1 MVAEDSVR
9 PRIGLVAESD
19 LNRHLLAG
27 LLSEAGYELTV
38 SIDTARLASKFASG
52 ETPGLDDQVDT
63 WLLDLEEEQIQQ
75 VLDLLV
81 DHSKVPLL
89 VNDDI
94 PPQQQASAHKYW
106 KRRLI
111 EKLELVAVPGDNK
124 PGEETTAL
132 TSQEMVWVLAA
143 SFGGPE
149 AVRRFLNEL
158 PPDLPISMVYGQHID
173 KSFDQFLSSAVNASS
188 HYPASLIRGRH
199 YMQRGQVAIVP
210 ADRQVKFI
218 TRGEAVET
226 RRTWIGP
233 YQPALDQVI
242 AEMAR
247 VYRDKLGIIVFSGM
261 CNDGEIGCRVAKAC
275 GSRVWVQSPE
285 SCMSHD
291 MPNAAL
297 KTGSVSFQGTPE
309 ELARELVNTVMNFS
323 ALSADPSIPTLGAGQ
338 AQG

>member
-1 MVAEDSVR
+1 MVAVDSVK

-38 SIDTARLASKFASG
+38 SIDTDRLASRYAEGEHAS
-52 ETPGLDDQVDT
+52 LDGQIDA
-63 WLLDLEEEQIQQ
+63 WLLDLEDQKIQQ

-81 DHSKVPLL
+81 DHSSVPLL
-89 VNDDI
+89 VNDEI

-111 EKLELVAVPGDNK
+111 EKLELVAVPG
-124 PGEETTAL
+124 ESVVAEASSAL
-132 TSQEMVWVLAA
+132 SPQEMVWVLAA

-158 PPDLPISMVYGQHID
+158 PSDLPISMVYGQHID

-188 HYPASLIRGRH
+188 HYPAGLIRGRH
-199 YMQRGQVAIVP
+199 RMQRGQVAIVP
-210 ADRQVKFI
+210 ADRQVRFI
-218 TRGEAVET
+218 AKGEAVET
-226 RRTWIGP
+226 RRHWTGP

-242 AEMAR
+242 AELAR
-247 VYRDKLGIIVFSGM
+247 VYRDRLGVIVFSGM

-291 MPNAAL
+291 MPNAAI

-309 ELARELVNTVMNFS
+309 ELAKELVDTVMNTA
-323 ALSADPSIPTLGAGQ
+323 ALPVERLVPTLGAGQ